1 MAVSCLCF
9 CLLFGGAAVVAAA
22 GGGSGGGSRQLD
34 NTPTWAVAGVCFFFI
49 VISIVLEKVL
59 HKVGTWLTEKH
70 KSSLLE
76 ALEKVKAELMILG
89 FISLL
94 LTFAQGFIVKICIPP
109 AIANTMLPCPL
120 DKKDASSSDNSDDEH
135 HRRLQWLIRR
145 SLAGG
150 HNVAPCKDG
159 KVSLI
164 SIDGLHQLHILIFFL
179 AVFHVVFSVTTMTLG
194 RVKIRGWKE
203 WEKETST
210 HNYEF
215 FNDPA
220 RFRLTHETSF
230 VKAHTSFWTRLPV
243 FFYIGCFFR
252 QFYGS
257 VSKADYLTLRN
268 GFITVHLAPGS
279 KFDFQRY
286 IKRSLE
292 DDFKVVVGVS
302 PVLWLSFVIFLLLN
316 VAGWRTMFWAS
327 FIPLIIILAVGSK
340 LQAILTRMA
349 LEISEKHAVVQGIP
363 LVQGSDK
370 YFWFGRPQLIL
381 HLMHFAL
388 FQNAFQITFNLSI
401 LHSFGSNS
409 CFSDGPVLTIVK
421 VCIGVITL
429 FLCSYVTLPIYA
441 LVTQMGSGM
450 KTSIF
455 DEQTSKALKKWHEK
469 AKKKRVL
476 RSSATRTFGRSS
488 NASPLSSFGR
498 SLRRFKTTG
507 HSIRVPAYD
516 DLESSDYEGDSPAT
530 AMQVSTIESSNVDV
544 DGDEIHEIGER
555 EQPESLE
562 QTKEE
567 GDEFSFIKPAPVK

>member
-1 MAVSCLCF
+1 MSVVCLCF
-9 CLLFGGAAVVAAA
+9 CLLFGGSAAA
-22 GGGSGGGSRQLD
+22 GGGDGGGGHSRELD

-70 KSSLLE
+70 KSSLYE

-94 LTFAQGFIVKICIPP
+94 LTFAQAYIVQICIPP
-109 AIANTMLPCPL
+109 AIANFMLPCHL
-120 DKKDASSSDNSDDEH
+120 EEKDGSSSAASEDEH

-150 HNVAPCKDG
+150 HNVVSCKDG
-159 KVSLI
+159 NVSLI

-179 AVFHVVFSVTTMTLG
+179 AVFHVLFSVITMTLG

-203 WEKETST
+203 WEQETST
-210 HNYEF
+210 HIYEF

-230 VKAHTSFWTRLPV
+230 VKAHTSFWTRLPF

-279 KFDFQRY
+279 KFNFQKY

-316 VAGWRTMFWAS
+316 LAGWHTLFWAS

-388 FQNAFQITFNLSI
+388 FQNAFQTTYILST
-401 LHSFGSNS
+401 LYSFGPNS
-409 CFSDGPVLTIVK
+409 CFSDGRILTIIK
-421 VCIGVITL
+421 VGLGVAAL

-450 KTSIF
+450 KRSIF
-455 DEQTSKALKKWHEK
+455 DEQTSKALKKWHETAK
-469 AKKKRVL
+469 KKKRVQ
-476 RSSATRTFGRSS
+476 RASATKTLGGSS
-488 NASPLSSFGR
+488 NASPLPSFGR

-507 HSIRVPAYD
+507 HSIRVPAYE
-516 DLESSDYEGDSPAT
+516 DLESSDYEGDPLAT
-530 AMQVSTIESSNVDV
+530 PTQVSTTESINVDV
-544 DGDEIHEIGER
+544 DGDEIREIAEKD
-555 EQPESLE
+555 QPHN
-562 QTKEE
+562 TKQEE
-567 GDEFSFIKPAPVK
+567 GDDFSFIKPAAPLK

>member
-1 MAVSCLCF
+1 MSVFCLF
-9 CLLFGGAAVVAAA
+9 LCLLFGGAALVAA
-22 GGGSGGGSRQLD
+22 SGVGDSRELD
-34 NTPTWAVAGVCFFFI
+34 STPTWAVAGVSFFFI

-59 HKVGTWLTEKH
+59 HKLGTWLADKH
-70 KSSLLE
+70 KSALYE

-94 LTFAQGFIVKICIPP
+94 LTFAQKYIVQICIPP
-109 AIANTMLPCPL
+109 AVANTMLPCPL
-120 DKKDASSSDNSDDEH
+120 EEKDAPSSLAGEEEH
-135 HRRLQWLIRR
+135 HRRLQRLNRR

-150 HNVAPCKDG
+150 HDVVSCKDG

-164 SIDGLHQLHILIFFL
+164 SVDGLHQLHILIFFL
-179 AVFHVVFSVTTMTLG
+179 AVFHVLFCVTTMTLG
-194 RVKIRGWKE
+194 RIKARGWKE
-203 WEKETST
+203 WEQETST

-230 VKAHTSFWTRLPV
+230 VKAHTSFWTRLPF
-243 FFYIGCFFR
+243 FFYIACFFR

-268 GFITVHLAPGS
+268 GFITVHLGPGS
-279 KFDFQRY
+279 KFNFRRY

-316 VAGWRTMFWAS
+316 VAGWRTLFWAS
-327 FIPLIIILAVGSK
+327 FTPLIIILAVGSK

-349 LEISEKHAVVQGIP
+349 LEISERHAVVQGIP

-388 FQNAFQITFNLSI
+388 FQSAFQTTFILSTM
-401 LHSFGSNS
+401 HSFGPKS
-409 CFSDGPVLTIVK
+409 CFSDGVFLTSLKVVL
-421 VCIGVITL
+421 GFAAL

-450 KTSIF
+450 KKSVF
-455 DEQTSKALKKWHEK
+455 DEQTSKALKRWRDTV
-469 AKKKRVL
+469 KKKRVQ
-476 RSSATRTFGRSS
+476 RASATQTLGGGS
-488 NASPLSSFGR
+488 NASPVRSLGR

-507 HSIRVPAYD
+507 HSIRVDAYE
-516 DLESSDYEGDSPAT
+516 DLESSDYEGDALATPAP
-530 AMQVSTIESSNVDV
+530 ESINVDV
-544 DGDEIHEIGER
+544 RGEEIQQVVETNQAH
-555 EQPESLE
+555 LVE
-562 QTKEE
+562 QTEEE
-567 GDEFSFIKPAPVK
+567 GDESSFIKAAATAAIATPK

>member
-1 MAVSCLCF
+1 MSVFCLCF
-9 CLLFGGAAVVAAA
+9 CLLLTGAAAS
-22 GGGSGGGSRQLD
+22 GGDGGSHSRDLD
-34 NTPTWAVAGVCFFFI
+34 NTPTWAVAAVCFFF
-49 VISIVLEKVL
+49 VLISIVLENVI
-59 HKVGTWLTEKH
+59 HKLGTWLTKKH
-70 KSSLLE
+70 KSSLYE

-94 LTFAQGFIVKICIPP
+94 LTFAQAYIVQICIPP
-109 AIANTMLPCPL
+109 AIANSMLPCRREE
-120 DKKDASSSDNSDDEH
+120 KNASTDEDEH

-150 HNVAPCKDG
+150 HNVVSCEDG

-179 AVFHVVFSVTTMTLG
+179 AVFHVLFSVITMTLG
-194 RVKIRGWKE
+194 RIKIRGWKE
-203 WEKETST
+203 WEQETST

-230 VKAHTSFWTRLPV
+230 VKAHTSFWTRLPF
-243 FFYIGCFFR
+243 FFYISCFFR

-279 KFDFQRY
+279 KFNFQRY

-302 PVLWLSFVIFLLLN
+302 PFLWSSFVIFLLLN
-316 VAGWRTMFWAS
+316 LSGWHTLFWAS
-327 FIPLIIILAVGSK
+327 FIPLLIILAVGSK

-381 HLMHFAL
+381 HLMHFSL
-388 FQNAFQITFNLSI
+388 FQNAFQTTYILST
-401 LHSFGSNS
+401 LYSFGLNS
-409 CFSDGPVLTIVK
+409 CFFDGHILTIIK
-421 VCIGVITL
+421 VGLGVVAL

-441 LVTQMGSGM
+441 LVNQMGSGM
-450 KTSIF
+450 KRSIF
-455 DEQTSKALKKWHEK
+455 DEQTSKALMKWQET
-469 AKKKRVL
+469 AKKKRAK
-476 RSSATRTFGRSS
+476 RASATKTLGGSS
-488 NASPLSSFGR
+488 NASPLH

-507 HSIRVPAYD
+507 HSIRVPTYE
-516 DLESSDYEGDSPAT
+516 DLESSDYEGDPLAT
-530 AMQVSTIESSNVDV
+530 PTQASTSESINVDV
-544 DGDEIHEIGER
+544 KDGDEIQQIAET
-555 EQPESLE
+555 EQPHSTI
-562 QTKEE
+562 QTKE
-567 GDEFSFIKPAPVK
+567 GDEFSFIKPATLG

>member
-1 MAVSCLCF
+1 MSVFCLCF
-9 CLLFGGAAVVAAA
+9 CLLFTGVAA
-22 GGGSGGGSRQLD
+22 SGGDGSPQSRDLD
-34 NTPTWAVAGVCFFFI
+34 NTPTWAVAAVCFFF
-49 VISIVLEKVL
+49 VLISIVLENVL
-59 HKVGTWLTEKH
+59 HKLGTKKEKIERQRLTFH
-70 KSSLLE
+70 KIC
-76 ALEKVKAELMILG
+76 AELMILG

-94 LTFAQGFIVKICIPP
+94 LTFAQAYIVQICIPP
-109 AIANTMLPCPL
+109 SIANSMLPCPL
-120 DKKDASSSDNSDDEH
+120 KEKDASSSTTDEDEH

-150 HNVAPCKDG
+150 HNVVSCKDG

-179 AVFHVVFSVTTMTLG
+179 AVFHVLFSVITMTLG

-203 WEKETST
+203 WEQETLT

-230 VKAHTSFWTRLPV
+230 VKAHTSFWTRLPF
-243 FFYIGCFFR
+243 FFYISCFFR

-257 VSKADYLTLRN
+257 VSRADYLTLRN

-279 KFDFQRY
+279 KFNFQRY

-302 PVLWLSFVIFLLLN
+302 PFLWSTFVIFLIFN
-316 VAGWRTMFWAS
+316 RSGKITS
-327 FIPLIIILAVGSK
+327 FYLMTLTSRIILAVGSK

-388 FQNAFQITFNLSI
+388 FQNAFQTTYILST
-401 LHSFGSNS
+401 LYSFGLNS
-409 CFSDGPVLTIVK
+409 CFFGGRILTIIK
-421 VCIGVITL
+421 VGLGVVAL

-441 LVTQMGSGM
+441 LVNQMGSGM
-450 KTSIF
+450 KRSIF
-455 DEQTSKALKKWHEK
+455 DEQTSKALKKWHET
-469 AKKKRVL
+469 AKKKRAK
-476 RSSATRTFGRSS
+476 RASATKTLGGSS
-488 NASPLSSFGR
+488 NASPLR

-507 HSIRVPAYD
+507 HSIRVPTYE
-516 DLESSDYEGDSPAT
+516 DLESSDYEGDPSAT
-530 AMQVSTIESSNVDV
+530 PTQVSTSESINVDV
-544 DGDEIHEIGER
+544 EDGDEIQEIAET
-555 EQPESLE
+555 EQSHSTM
-562 QTKEE
+562 QSKE
-567 GDEFSFIKPAPVK
+567 GDEFSFIKPAPLG